1 MKWARLGSAIRG
13 RRGLISKRN
22 VELFHNG
29 NAAINRGDVEYLVR
43 HSTEDVVVI
52 AARGAVEG
60 AFVGHEG
67 LRKFFADN
75 AANFE
80 VFQVR
85 YQDVRDLGD
94 DRVLAIGTIHIRSRG
109 AGVET
114 DIPRRALQRIG
125 KGS

>member
-1 MKWARLGSAIRG
+1 MRLSI
-13 RRGLISKRN
+13 
-22 VELFHNG
+22 V
-29 NAAINRGDVEYLVR
+29 GDVEYLVR

-52 AARGAVEG
+52 AARSAVEG

-67 LRKFFADN
+67 LLKFLADN

-85 YQDVRDLGD
+85 YDDVRDLGD

-114 DIPRRALQRIG
+114 DIPAAGIAMIR